1 MADATPTASAKK
13 GSMPEW
19 LTVTVNAMTPW
30 ISWILRAPSDAAKM
44 PHTHNEVVDELR
56 ETTKSFL
63 LPGGGSISS
72 GINPTKGAEML
83 QNYFYGILKTLGGS
97 LGGAVMAMVGGK
109 KQQSQVKDTAANTMQ
124 SFRDVATEALKAT
137 GTAWNSLIA
146 FFSARSLKTS
156 NAH

>member
-1 MADATPTASAKK
+1 MADATTTANAKK
-13 GSMPEW
+13 GSMPRW
-19 LTVTVNAMTPW
+19 LTNTFNAM
-30 ISWILRAPSDAAKM
+30 IAGIFRAPSDAAKI
-44 PHTHNEVVDELR
+44 PHTHTEVADELHG
-56 ETTKSFL
+56 TTKSFL
-63 LPGGGSISS
+63 LPGGASISS